1 LKEAVMKRLGL
12 WTAGAVLLVGT
23 GVLAG
28 GSAPAD
34 ARNGDRTT
42 CSVAT
47 LRGTYLFAI
56 EGIVVNASQH
66 LPFAGAGYE
75 VYDGRGNVLVH
86 VSLSQN
92 GQITRNVEIPGTYTV
107 DGDCTATSTLPGT
120 EEHFDM
126 FVAPDGSMF
135 TFVSTDPGVV
145 FSGSEL
151 RTAKRVSG

>member
-1 LKEAVMKRLGL
+1 MKRVGL

-28 GSAPAD
+28 GSAYAED
-34 ARNGDRTT
+34 TRNGDRTT

-56 EGIVVNASQH
+56 EGITVSGSQH

-75 VYDGRGNVLVH
+75 VYDGRGNVLVR

-92 GQITRNVEIPGTYTV
+92 GQITRNAQLPGTYTV
-107 DGDCTATSTLPGT
+107 DSDCTATSTLPSTG
-120 EEHFDM
+120 EHFDM